1 MSVGQLTVASVVIF
15 CFGLSV
21 LGGVDF
27 EKVKSNT
34 KGRGNIRRYF
44 IIFLDMFCHT
54 KDLGC
59 QGKAE
64 VRFPFWR
71 SLGCTFQGA
80 WLDLRC
86 KKTSASCCF
95 IFQQSFLRRKIPRIP
110 GTALRQ
116 PWTRTPGPEP
126 EAVTGNSSLSLSL
139 EVKVDE
145 DSSGTSW
152 TSQALPES
160 SDVAEALGKY
170 GVCYKELSLKC
181 FIQKLVLSLLC

>member
-15 CFGLSV
+15 CFGLLA

-64 VRFPFWR
+64 VRFPF
-71 SLGCTFQGA
+71 
-80 WLDLRC
+80 
-86 KKTSASCCF
+86 
-95 IFQQSFLRRKIPRIP
+95 
-110 GTALRQ
+110 
-116 PWTRTPGPEP
+116 
-126 EAVTGNSSLSLSL
+126 
-139 EVKVDE
+139 
-145 DSSGTSW
+145 
-152 TSQALPES
+152 
-160 SDVAEALGKY
+160 
-170 GVCYKELSLKC
+170 
-181 FIQKLVLSLLC
+181 